1 MACAHKRARGHARKA
16 AVIEQVRRDLAHR
29 GLADAHT
36 WLEACRA
43 QRAADVPTRVVGRE
57 RLLVSRLE
65 HAHRRAIGP
74 THHVRSAHAFRRE
87 RGRVPGEQP
96 RGGAGHE
103 RPCVCRR
110 CHAVVVLYKH
120 RAAGAVASGSV
131 MVFPVVHIVV
141 ICGVGVVRVAV
152 VTAAIAIAVIVA
164 VLAVVMVVV
173 GTFTFKD
180 IVEAVV
186 VVAEL
191 WGLEEGHVL
200 CQVQLVECSSAVQE
214 DGQQRQQI
222 GTWGARAAPVLLR
235 LLFAWAAARRRR
247 RGELHV
253 SGEGARALLLPPLL
267 RCYFRP
273 LPCHGRLPGP
283 TAR

>member
-222 GTWGARAAPVLLR
+222 GTCRQGRRSVEAAHQIGRGGESREQSGRSICRGGWQVG
-235 LLFAWAAARRRR
+235 WA
-247 RGELHV
+247 GW
-253 SGEGARALLLPPLL
+253 
-267 RCYFRP
+267 
-273 LPCHGRLPGP
+273 
-283 TAR
+283 